1 MARRR
6 VALTDIGGDRDTIC
20 TKPFLDA
27 ADGLRATLGTKSTE
41 LDFLFK
47 QVREN
52 TDRLTVAESLWSGG
66 RKSRAIRTAQAK
78 VQVMQVRYSQ
88 DHQYIIVEDGVGT
101 VGITNHAQEKL
112 SDVTLVELPHVG
124 EQVKKGG
131 AVGVVESV
139 KAASDL
145 YSPVSGEILGV
156 NEALI
161 GKPQLVNEDAEGA
174 GWIYKIKLAEPSELD
189 TLLDREAY
197 LAYVGEQG

>member
-1 MARRR
+1 MQGRTLSGQNRRR
-6 VALTDIGGDRDTIC
+6 SNIL
-20 TKPFLDA
+20 
-27 ADGLRATLGTKSTE
+27 
-41 LDFLFK
+41 
-47 QVREN
+47 
-52 TDRLTVAESLWSGG
+52 
-66 RKSRAIRTAQAK
+66 
-78 VQVMQVRYSQ
+78 MHVRYSQ
-88 DHQYIIVEDGVGT
+88 DHEYCIIVEGGVGT

-161 GKPQLVNEDAEGA
+161 DKPQLVNEDAEGA
-174 GWIYKIKLAEPSELD
+174 GWIYKIKLAEPSKLD

-197 LAYVGEQG
+197 LAYVREQG